1 MMQPG
6 EKGCQL
12 NEVSKGKASHTLIS
26 GVPRNERQ
34 YQSLHLFL
42 THFPIC
48 WKVTFYKCVRR
59 ERGS

>member
-34 YQSLHLFL
+34 YQIL

-48 WKVTFYKCVRR
+48 RKVTFYKCVRR